1 MMKWKNKTWCN
12 ETLTS
17 FFSGVGVETGG
28 VADAA
33 ALEMSNIFRVRA
45 ANCVCSA
52 GNWRRAEGTAA
63 TIVSN
68 RTRAWLRPDTM
79 NLSSTIA
86 SGSVQNVN

>member
-1 MMKWKNKTWCN
+1 MVGSVLRGVLSGSDELGGLVLLASAALMCEDYIISMMKWKDKTWCN

-52 GNWRRAEGTAA
+52 GN
-63 TIVSN
+63 
-68 RTRAWLRPDTM
+68 
-79 NLSSTIA
+79 
-86 SGSVQNVN
+86 